1 MLTEYTYLPSLDRKT
16 LNSVEQYI
24 VLEVENETT

>member
-1 MLTEYTYLPSLDRKT
+1 MLTEDTYLPFLNWKT

-24 VLEVENETT
+24 VFEVENETT